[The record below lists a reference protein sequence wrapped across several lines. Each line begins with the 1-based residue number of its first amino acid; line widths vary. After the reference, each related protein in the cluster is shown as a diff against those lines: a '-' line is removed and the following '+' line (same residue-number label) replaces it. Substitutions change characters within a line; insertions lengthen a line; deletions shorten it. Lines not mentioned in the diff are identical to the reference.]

1 MRTPE
6 EEVVLGE
13 EALCDLW
20 EQLYWVLTASSRAF
34 HDSFDCAWV

>member
-13 EALCDLW
+13 EALW